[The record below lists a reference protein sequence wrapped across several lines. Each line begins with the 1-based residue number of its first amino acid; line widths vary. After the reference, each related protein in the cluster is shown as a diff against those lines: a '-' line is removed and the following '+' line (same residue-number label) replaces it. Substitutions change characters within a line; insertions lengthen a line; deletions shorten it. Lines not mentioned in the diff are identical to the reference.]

1 MTEVITRHGEDRIAQ
16 CQGTGQVLTIDKF
29 VLSYDPT
36 IDPTAAIDRDS
47 LLPPTDQIVYSH
59 DVTKSGYINPSQVVY
74 SLFMDSTVGPFQFN
88 RMDLVESAT
97 NINIAIA
104 TIGTQTKVADDPQ
117 NGIRGQAMTRNFMT
131 IYDSA
136 AEITNISVDAASWQ
150 IDFIARLKASDEL
163 ERLTTRDIW
172 GRNCFWGDAFKVTP
186 AGGNNNY
193 QLGAGRGFVEG
204 VRIHSDGSAQF
215 IAGTLPTDVWLD
227 VSLQGDINGVQPKVE
242 VVLSNT
248 PLSDSTD
255 GHQVYHFMERIA
267 SLDTAG
273 NVTDLRNSKAIGD
286 TLLKY
291 IDQQDQQVN
300 GDMSAEITSQISG
313 LRSYIDNKVS
323 MAKVP
328 KMAMAYVTCEW
339 DGTVSTMTEKRAFG
353 DLFDVSGFFIS
364 SGSRDLIITYNK
376 IVNKEN
382 LYINATVVRKEI
394 QTPIEIPKIIEVAPS
409 GAYVFIR
416 TFNPDTLILERLN
429 LSLCILVLGDW

>member
-1 MTEVITRHGEDRIAQ
+1 M
-16 CQGTGQVLTIDKF
+16 
-29 VLSYDPT
+29 
-36 IDPTAAIDRDS
+36 
-47 LLPPTDQIVYSH
+47 
-59 DVTKSGYINPSQVVY
+59 
-74 SLFMDSTVGPFQFN
+74 
-88 RMDLVESAT
+88 
-97 NINIAIA
+97 
-104 TIGTQTKVADDPQ
+104 ADDPQ

-136 AEITNISVDAASWQ
+136 AEITNISVDAASWH
-150 IDFIARLKASDEL
+150 IDFIARLKASDKL

-300 GDMSAEITSQISG
+300 DG
-313 LRSYIDNKVS
+313 LN
-323 MAKVP
+323 
-328 KMAMAYVTCEW
+328 
-339 DGTVSTMTEKRAFG
+339 
-353 DLFDVSGFFIS
+353 
-364 SGSRDLIITYNK
+364 
-376 IVNKEN
+376 
-382 LYINATVVRKEI
+382 
-394 QTPIEIPKIIEVAPS
+394 IEI
-409 GAYVFIR
+409 
-416 TFNPDTLILERLN
+416 DRLN
-429 LSLCILVLGDW
+429 DKIDRLSAKALGSVKTESASYNEVTDYWLEYSKGVSNITLVGNKNKFSLLYNNA

>member
-313 LRSYIDNKVS
+313 LRSYIDNKVP

-328 KMAMAYVTCEW
+328 KIAMVYVTCEW
-339 DGTVSTMTEKRAFG
+339 DGTASTITKKRAFG
-353 DLFDVSGFFIS
+353 DLFDVNGFNIVME
-364 SGSRDLIITYNK
+364 SRDLYINYNRTPN
-376 IVNKEN
+376 VEN
-382 LYINATVVRKEI
+382 LYINATVLRDGVHAQWEPPKVIET
-394 QTPIEIPKIIEVAPS
+394 TPFGSGILIRSMNPS
-409 GAYVFIR
+409 
-416 TFNPDTLILERLN
+416 TLILEKLDVTI
-429 LSLCILVLGDW
+429 SVLVMGDW

>member
-300 GDMSAEITSQISG
+300 DGLNIEIDRLNDKIDRLSAKALGSVKIENASYNEVTDYWLEYSKGVSNITLVGNKTSSPYYIIT
-313 LRSYIDNKVS
+313 LDRSYLHMVPVS
-323 MAKVP
+323 SN
-328 KMAMAYVTCEW
+328 YFL
-339 DGTVSTMTEKRAFG
+339 RA
-353 DLFDVSGFFIS
+353 
-364 SGSRDLIITYNK
+364 
-376 IVNKEN
+376 VN
-382 LYINATVVRKEI
+382 
-394 QTPIEIPKIIEVAPS
+394 IEVINDKQIKFQFYYYHGGIYIATAPFCF
-409 GAYVFIR
+409 AVFGQY
-416 TFNPDTLILERLN
+416 LE
-429 LSLCILVLGDW
+429 

>member
-313 LRSYIDNKVS
+313 LRSYIDNKVP

-328 KMAMAYVTCEW
+328 KIGY
-339 DGTVSTMTEKRAFG
+339 GTVYQSMKSNPSSSYLKIKGPNISHITIQASGYELVIHTTETIHGGIIVASPVGAGEEAGVKSFSVINAKVISDYQCLITMY
-353 DLFDVSGFFIS
+353 IP
-364 SGSRDLIITYNK
+364 SRNPSQIK
-376 IVNKEN
+376 IVD
-382 LYINATVVRKEI
+382 AFSFV
-394 QTPIEIPKIIEVAPS
+394 II
-409 GAYVFIR
+409 Y
-416 TFNPDTLILERLN
+416 
-429 LSLCILVLGDW
+429 